1 MIFSNIGYICQ
12 NFKPMEKL
20 KKRWGRESNFQILV
34 IFVVFAING
43 SLAVYLTNP
52 VTDFIGISKETTA
65 PYIYWPIR
73 IFAVFVIYQI
83 TLVIVGTLF
92 GQKKFFWNMEKKM
105 LQRMGL
111 GRFIK

>member
-1 MIFSNIGYICQ
+1 MD
-12 NFKPMEKL
+12 KL
-20 KKRWGRESNFQILV
+20 KERWGIESNLQIV
-34 IFVVFAING
+34 IIFIVFAING
-43 SLAVYLTNP
+43 SIAVYLANP
-52 VTDFIGISKETTA
+52 LTHLIGISKETTA

-73 IFAVFVIYQI
+73 IFVVFVVYQV

-111 GRFIK
+111 GKLIK